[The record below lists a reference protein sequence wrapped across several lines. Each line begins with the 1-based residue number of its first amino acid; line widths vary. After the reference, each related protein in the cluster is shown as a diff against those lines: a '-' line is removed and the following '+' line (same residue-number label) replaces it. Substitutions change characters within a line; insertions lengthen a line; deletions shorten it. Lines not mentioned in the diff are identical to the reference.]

1 MESAAARFECHI
13 CYELASA
20 PVVTRCGHLF
30 CWTCLHHW
38 MQQNRATVTCPV
50 CKGGIS
56 ESSLIPLYTRGE
68 GEDQLDDSNLPN
80 RPNAEWQQPVPNQSY
95 NPFEGFSR
103 PLQSTQAESVTISA
117 GYGFF
122 PSLVTL
128 IGVRYTPD
136 CGLRRPPQRNTNYR
150 YRGPEDAETDVSRS
164 AWGNTRLPLLML
176 D

>member
-1 MESAAARFECHI
+1 MEASARFECHI
-13 CYELASA
+13 CYELATE

-56 ESSLIPLYTRGE
+56 ESSLIPLYTRGDE
-68 GEDQLDDSNLPN
+68 NQEPSGGPS
-80 RPNAEWQQPVPNQSY
+80 RPNAEWQQPEPNQAY
-95 NPFEGFSR
+95 NPVSDMKFEGFSR
-103 PLQSTQAESVTISA
+103 PQTSQTDSLSIQA

-128 IGVRYTPD
+128 VGVTSTQTTDFEDHPNEIQITD
-136 CGLRRPPQRNTNYR
+136 SVDPKLLRLTSL
-150 YRGPEDAETDVSRS
+150 GIVA
-164 AWGNTRLPLLML
+164 AILGCLCLI
-176 D
+176 

>member
-128 IGVRYTPD
+128 IGTVDFDDHPNEIQTTDTVDPKT
-136 CGLRRPPQRNTNYR
+136 LRLTSL
-150 YRGPEDAETDVSRS
+150 GVLGAIL
-164 AWGNTRLPLLML
+164 GCLCLC
-176 D
+176 